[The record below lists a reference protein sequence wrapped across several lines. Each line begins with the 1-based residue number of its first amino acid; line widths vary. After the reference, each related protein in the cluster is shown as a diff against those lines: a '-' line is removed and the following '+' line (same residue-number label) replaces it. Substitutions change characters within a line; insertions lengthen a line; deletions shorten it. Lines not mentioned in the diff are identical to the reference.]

1 MTVLTAEDM
10 KRLGVAPKAAL
21 LSHSC
26 FGSSGHPSAVKMRQA
41 LERVR
46 RLAPWLESEG
56 EMHGDAALNG
66 ACRREQM
73 PRSTLQGDA
82 TLLVLPNIDAA
93 NIAYN
98 LLKLALREHFHVPPD
113 SERFRVIH
121 DGAVRALL
129 RHPAR
134 RADDRWL
141 GQQRPTGAPVLA
153 ALLRRLPR
161 DASAGRDG
169 RESALRAPPVSTAPR
184 SGAAQLR
191 GAVLVVDDCELSN
204 IVVFAC
210 KGTAIDAAHAGVVRR
225 PQGLNRSACECC
237 WARLQASIARCAT
250 ATTRLD
256 PASWSTHAA
265 RVTCDAHPHS
275 IRMTRNHGAE
285 DCAVDAAHRSE
296 QEGGL

>member
-121 DGAVRALL
+121 DGAQFVRYYATRPDVLMIDGL
-129 RHPAR
+129 DSNGLPAH
-134 RADDRWL
+134 L
-141 GQQRPTGAPVLA
+141 CSQHFY
-153 ALLRRLPR
+153 
-161 DASAGRDG
+161 
-169 RESALRAPPVSTAPR
+169 
-184 SGAAQLR
+184 
-191 GAVLVVDDCELSN
+191 DDCHEMLQPGGMVANLHYGHRQYPRHLDRVLLS
-204 IVVFAC
+204 FGARSWWSM
-210 KGTAIDAAHAGVVRR
+210 TA
-225 PQGLNRSACECC
+225 N
-237 WARLQASIARCAT
+237 
-250 ATTRLD
+250 
-256 PASWSTHAA
+256 
-265 RVTCDAHPHS
+265 
-275 IRMTRNHGAE
+275 
-285 DCAVDAAHRSE
+285 
-296 QEGGL
+296 